1 MFAVWNFVCGNV
13 HNVAENLWGT
23 AYFAE
28 KCLSG
33 KDFKSKSRDLQRVKK
48 IKELLHENRRLI
60 IRDFVDVDCVLI
72 YSVEIIIRIIWTLK
86 QPYHVWGQKRSIS
99 LKRCFTLYGQ
109 MTFWYA
115 SKNAKEHWH
124 KRIVLQRDYFKGNE
138 INFDFSF
145 YSKNHLIFWTQ

>member
-1 MFAVWNFVCGNV
+1 MFPEWNFVCGNV
-13 HNVAENLWGT
+13 QNVAENFWGT
-23 AYFAE
+23 AYFPE

-72 YSVEIIIRIIWTLK
+72 YSVETIVGIIRALK

-109 MTFWYA
+109 MPFWHA
-115 SKNAKEHWH
+115 SKNAKERWH

-138 INFDFSF
+138 ISFDFSF
-145 YSKNHLIFWTQ
+145 CNKNHLIFWTQ